1 MESSPSRDTT
11 PSLRTRLLDDGTQH
25 DGINTRD
32 SPLSTK
38 LARVLPVPLL
48 CSVALHMTAA
58 PTIWVYAYLFCEHP
72 EQCRDEEKRQYA
84 GSVAAATAAANAVG
98 LLALGYLARMVHW
111 DARVGLMAWLLCR
124 GLGVLGLEL
133 GVYLRSFTCALGG
146 QILQG
151 LASDN
156 LLHFNLNSI
165 YTRASSTEAVS
176 VLMGSSLALYM
187 IGMAIGP
194 AIAGFFPSFE
204 WTFIVAAALFGAI
217 VPYIWVVMSS
227 GNPKITHTLGNY
239 QSQVNPESAPEA
251 PPSKYNYLA
260 AVLTPAR
267 LFYERPKSLLQG
279 LSLFFYNMVQGY
291 LINLIFVFASVQL
304 SFTSKENGLLLS
316 LIAIVAAS
324 YLLEITV
331 LIIRQ
336 CVVGGVR
343 IWELALSRYSF
354 RR

>member
-1 MESSPSRDTT
+1 
-11 PSLRTRLLDDGTQH
+11 
-25 DGINTRD
+25 
-32 SPLSTK
+32 
-38 LARVLPVPLL
+38 
-48 CSVALHMTAA
+48 
-58 PTIWVYAYLFCEHP
+58 
-72 EQCRDEEKRQYA
+72 
-84 GSVAAATAAANAVG
+84 
-98 LLALGYLARMVHW
+98 
-111 DARVGLMAWLLCR
+111 
-124 GLGVLGLEL
+124 
-133 GVYLRSFTCALGG
+133 
-146 QILQG
+146 
-151 LASDN
+151 
-156 LLHFNLNSI
+156 
-165 YTRASSTEAVS
+165 
-176 VLMGSSLALYM
+176 MGSSLALYM

-227 GNPKITHTLGNY
+227 GNAKITHTLGNY

-291 LINLIFVFASVQL
+291 LINLIFVFASVQF

-324 YLLEITV
+324 YLLVSLFIV
-331 LIIRQ
+331 PR
-336 CVVGGVR
+336 
-343 IWELALSRYSF
+343 LALYFGWSF
-354 RR
+354 TKSGTTNSSTIGDHCSNNPPMRCGRSSDLGAGAVSILIQTVAVATLSQVRQPSLIYLGASLIALGIAAPSFIKSYFVASLPDATQGVAALALMETSGGLTSPLILGTWQAQHPGSSVFHLASGILGLSLVCLVMGAFL